1 MSTPDHSPSD
11 QFVRDLTG
19 AQTRLLAF
27 VLTLL
32 PEIQGAQDVL
42 QNANVVL
49 WRKAAEF
56 RPGTSFMAW
65 ACEVCRRE
73 VQAYLRDQGRDR
85 HVFDAAFLEGVAE
98 SAQRQSE
105 QSSRLGVYLDECLA
119 LRPTEERQLLRERYS
134 AGASVKEL
142 SQRMGVDPGTLSK
155 RICRICDTVL
165 SCIQRKTAAERSQ

>member
-32 PEIQGAQDVL
+32 PDIQAAQDVL
-42 QNANVVL
+42 QDANVVL
-49 WRKAAEF
+49 WRKAADF

-65 ACEVCRRE
+65 ACEVARRE
-73 VQAYLRDQGRDR
+73 VQAHLRDQGRDR
-85 HVFDAAFLEGVAE
+85 HVFDAAFLDGVAD

-119 LRPTEERQLLRERYS
+119 LRPAEDRQLLRERYS
-134 AGASVKEL
+134 PGASVKEM
-142 SQRMGVDPGTLSK
+142 SQRLGVEPGTLSK
-155 RICRICDTVL
+155 RICRICDAVL
-165 SCIQRKTAAERSQ
+165 HCIQRKTAAEKTQ